1 MAPRTVAEKA
11 ADLSPAS
18 SPAPESPIRGA
29 YYGETNVTQRSLPAR
44 IWDGFKRDPNAS
56 TTPKGAVGANG
67 KVFDLEGAAHATANT
82 ALHRRLKGRHLQMI
96 AIGGSIGIPSLY
108 S

>member
-1 MAPRTVAEKA
+1 MFSEKP
-11 ADLSPAS
+11 ADDSSGS
-18 SPAPESPIRGA
+18 SPVPESPIRGA
-29 YYGETNVTQRSLPAR
+29 YYGESDVAKRSLPAR

-67 KVFDLEGAAHATANT
+67 KVFDLEGAAHATANS

-96 AIGGSIGIPSLY
+96 AIGGSIGISPLY
-108 S
+108 A